1 MSIPLLK
8 FFQPKDK
15 IFHNL
20 FERGADVSV
29 KISEV
34 FLEAMKCTDAKRMEI
49 LAQTG
54 KLEHEADDIVHNI
67 YLELNKN
74 FITPFDREDILAL
87 AAAMDD
93 VVDYIDEVGN
103 KMKNYEFN
111 EFNEYILKISEL
123 NDESIKELK
132 IAIYELR
139 NMKDLQKVN
148 DACIK
153 VHGYESKVDMIYN
166 QAMGD
171 LIRHNK
177 DNPVRIIVL
186 KDLYEELELISDKC
200 QDVSNVIESIVI
212 KYS

>member
-1 MSIPLLK
+1 MAISFLK

-15 IFHNL
+15 VFQNL

-34 FLEAMKCTDAKRMEI
+34 FLEPMKHTDDKRFETLI
-49 LAQTG
+49 QTG
-54 KLEHEADDIVHNI
+54 ALEHQADDVVHNI
-67 YLELNKN
+67 FIELSKN
-74 FITPFDREDILAL
+74 FITPFDREDIHAL

-93 VVDYIDEVGN
+93 VVDCIDEVGN
-103 KMKNYEFN
+103 KMKNYEFT
-111 EFNEYILKISEL
+111 EFNEYILKMAEL
-123 NDESIKELK
+123 NNESVKELK

-139 NMKDLQKVN
+139 NMKNLQKVN

-153 VHGYESKVDMIYN
+153 VHGYESKVDLIYN

-171 LIRHNK
+171 LIRNNK
-177 DNPVRIIVL
+177 DNAVKIIVM
-186 KDLYEELELISDKC
+186 KDLFEELEIISDKC